1 MKHFEWQSLRTI
13 FHSELLQGDTM
24 PRKRRGWIKG
34 ACYHITHRCHNQEF
48 LFRYAKYRNFYV
60 RTLFSSVQRYHV
72 DVLRYGRI
80 SGKKKLDLKKEVEH
94 PKFLFLTNK
103 TKELHHD

>member
-1 MKHFEWQSLRTI
+1 MRALIE
-13 FHSELLQGDTM
+13 D
-24 PRKRRGWIKG
+24 
-34 ACYHITHRCHNQEF
+34 
-48 LFRYAKYRNFYV
+48 
-60 RTLFSSVQRYHV
+60 
-72 DVLRYGRI
+72 LRYGRI